1 MRLRPRMAARRGAAL
16 VEAGIVLPVLI
27 TLVIGM
33 IDLGL
38 AVSRSQMVA
47 QAAREVSRLAMV
59 RGSLAPSAMGSW
71 GPTTYG
77 PSAANSSDA
86 IAQAAA
92 PRLAGLNAADVTLKL
107 EWLDGN
113 NQEES
118 RVRVTVT
125 TTYQPM
131 LTAVF
136 GGTPISLSSTST
148 VRITH

>member
-38 AVSRSQMVA
+38 AVSRSQMV
-47 QAAREVSRLAMV
+47 
-59 RGSLAPSAMGSW
+59 
-71 GPTTYG
+71 
-77 PSAANSSDA
+77 
-86 IAQAAA
+86 AQAAA